1 MKKQRKEWKKRVL
14 SVVMAFAI
22 VLTGITWPEI
32 FQEIAPGLEI
42 PGTTVEAAP
51 SGTEY
56 VTVKN
61 GITYTRRLDYATV
74 QAKFDQNAV
83 SYGGNNYN
91 YTYEDVINLHM
102 AKNGNNAEYVFAQ
115 DYSGTDSSGRSETT
129 MLGRTLTQG
138 PKYKYQFNDNLSLM
152 APNTEY
158 PNKRYSDSEIAAGI
172 TVNLSNPSITKSPSL
187 TGTISLD
194 KDLVG
199 TEPGSTE
206 DGHRGYHYYS
216 YTLDHG
222 TQVPIIR
229 WTAWGNS
236 IASHS
241 EGNKAKEGYHTSK
254 TGSDYAEAYYVDASE
269 NRKGQWAWYHGI
281 LYHGYLHSPTY
292 TYIYPDGNPAHPVLD
307 VDNITF
313 PNCGDKVNYYK
324 LIYDKDNER
333 YLSVG
338 EPISPCGLSN
348 RYNGTYE
355 PYWNNTA
362 WKATCAICG
371 ETIGCNDNGNDF
383 TLLWYGKKEQFDIL
397 TVLQMGREIVLSCG
411 RCGGM
416 ENQAWYSHDCKAI
429 SPNRYSVKYDP
440 NTTDMVYGGPA
451 RAVWLTN
458 FETNYN
464 GVELSADSPINKIKR
479 INASGYIREGYVFK
493 GWAYSATATIPD
505 FYGNESLLLLQN
517 EEHATPTLDQ
527 IRTGNYHF
535 YENYH
540 ETVLYAVWEPEV
552 NAFSVDV
559 NTEKQIEG
567 TGSWNTPNAAF
578 NPVGTLNAVNAYTE
592 KRTSN
597 TIKES
602 VNVTID
608 KNKVNYPAG
617 TNVIFHSQEY
627 GGGSTGKNLDGNTSN
642 PSQVEKRGAVSA
654 NNVYAKTTIHGNISN
669 VTQGSD
675 GSITF
680 TYKYGYGGYVDSPD
694 VLYVS
699 YEQGPVIMPPI
710 DPPNNTISFIGWY
723 DSAGNFLGMPGDSY
737 PSPASG
743 TMHIYPKFS
752 AFKLDVED
760 LYYKSGTGQFGQ
772 VVLNGN
778 GESENGDTN
787 TSYNPALGVSAHHAT
802 GAVNLKISLI
812 GSPVISDVF
821 QLQYKKGASGTWTN
835 IQEDGSQGS
844 TASPVDSGA
853 QKVNGSY
860 TIPKTGFYKITG
872 VGGDGIDYDASHVGG
887 RGAKAYTT
895 VFLKV
900 GDVIS
905 WTLGTKGGGIASTS
919 QNAAGNATLNGGQYT
934 QVFVNGAEILV
945 AGGGGGASSEAN
957 GGDASPRDGYVGS
970 SNDFSGGG
978 ATVTP
983 PVAHV
988 HHNHELSGCTK
999 DGSGKWTCDYPDQE
1013 SCNYHEH
1020 TGDPS
1025 AGTGCYTG
1033 AATTQT
1039 CPGVGHQATGGGFYH
1054 GEGATTS
1061 STSCRQCGETS
1072 RYGTATTGD
1081 GRPLFAC
1088 WHPWGFNCPVCG
1100 RDTMGVPS
1108 TSGYSGGTVS
1118 GTTVGYH
1125 TVSGQHSVGDGCPL
1139 WDGANNRIYTD
1150 YVNETVNG
1158 HNIYWT
1164 CPKTSEPGSAVA
1176 GTGGDIRIDEL
1187 SDHLQYTS
1195 SPKGHVAGDAA
1206 SVNNGNGYVQ
1216 VQSVQLGYL
1225 TASSGEYIILD
1236 FPVTDTT
1243 APGPITL
1250 AYNKAVS
1257 GGTVTWKKPEN
1268 PRGQEKN
1275 GSGVINSTSYY
1286 FKAIKGSITGSGTPG
1301 STIETPEIRVDI
1313 VSAIAGYY
1321 YCYDNTKTTVIGE
1334 SNAYKGANSYTWGDH
1349 FNNNGGNYGFVSGT
1363 SVPNVEA
1370 ARGGRLYMHVAAVD
1384 VAGNVGP
1391 TSTIEFEN
1399 ETTTSDKWVVELIF
1413 DPNPMEYQLEPKT
1426 NIAYTT
1432 TTGLHNISTGNV
1444 VGSRIKGG
1452 YYLYANGQT
1461 TGNDGSYSTG
1471 FGTKTTGVRYGQ
1483 AWPNMTN
1490 AKFDDI
1496 TFSFQG
1502 WNTKP
1507 DGKGTWI
1514 SQSGSGD
1521 GSGSSPANA
1530 KKFVPKDYVTEWES
1544 YKYDLGQ
1551 IIAPKVRIYAIWREY
1566 ASLFV
1571 QAAYQ
1576 KATVNALTGAV
1587 SFEELLLGQPSQ
1599 PGYPIR
1605 SLETPWSKLAVLRTA
1620 GNGYATGRDYY
1631 LLTQNGHDMR
1641 VYPTRI
1647 PGSTV
1652 STAFTDHKI
1661 TQLTNSTVEIFGS
1674 DNPNETVE
1682 YWDRPFDLGFKG
1694 QGTYN
1699 IRGQIYSKQA
1709 RSTPNATGNEQ
1720 GAYSIGDVTNSV
1732 IRIDMTPPTMINGTV
1747 KQKKLSDYTAAQ
1759 VEAWGNGTLD
1769 LDLTTTFRISVRD
1782 RNLASYG
1789 ELVSSAKD
1797 SSGIAGVFL
1806 RVKDMNG
1813 TTEIIYP
1820 MNNESITE
1828 NTKDGTGIYQGIW
1841 TISTNLYA
1849 DFPMA
1854 DELDYEIF
1862 AVDRAGNV
1870 SDTIGNLSD
1879 QDKGTPV
1886 GYLINFSAKTIIK
1899 NDTNTDFNLGEGL
1912 THFFVGDYGHV
1923 DIWTVGF
1930 VSDVEMEFGAVGVEA
1945 INEIN
1950 NGVADMHNM
1959 GARAYDPNYVRK
1971 IGYANGYEVRPASI
1985 TVFNRTTHTWRTL
1998 TPSDGADYNKA
2009 LSGELV
2015 GETMPQPYAR
2025 KYTATGSNPKWDD
2038 QGTSQRIGPNYPLSS
2053 TGYEIWNYAVFGY
2066 KRISKTKA
2074 TSTYI
2079 ICDPG
2084 QVDLHYRITHED

>member
-74 QAKFDQNAV
+74 QAKFNQNAV

-115 DYSGTDSSGRSETT
+115 DYSGTDFNGRSETT

-152 APNTEY
+152 APSTEANVTLSNDKLNGNTY
-158 PNKRYSDSEIAAGI
+158 VDLSDSS
-172 TVNLSNPSITKSPSL
+172 TTKSPSL
-187 TGTISLD
+187 VDKISLD

-241 EGNKAKEGYHTSK
+241 EGNTTKAGYHTSK
-254 TGSDYAEAYYVDASE
+254 TGSNYAEAYYVDASG

-281 LYHGYLHSPTY
+281 LYHGYLHNPTY

-313 PNCGDKVNYYK
+313 PNCGDGVNYYK
-324 LIYDKDNER
+324 LVYDSANAK
-333 YLSVG
+333 YTSVG
-338 EPISPCGLSN
+338 EPISPCGLTN
-348 RYNGTYE
+348 KLNGQYE

-362 WKATCAICG
+362 WKATCALCG
-371 ETIGCNDNGNDF
+371 EAIGCNDNGNDF
-383 TLLWYGKKEQFDIL
+383 TLLWYGKDKQLDIL
-397 TVLQMGREIVLSCG
+397 TVLQMGREVVLSCG

-429 SPNRYSVKYDP
+429 SPNRYSVKYNP

-451 RAVWLTN
+451 NATWLTN

-464 GVELSADSPINKIKR
+464 GVELAADSPINSIKR

-578 NPVGTLNAVNAYTE
+578 NPAGTLNAVNSYTE

-608 KNKVNYPAG
+608 KSKVNYPAG

-669 VTQGSD
+669 VTQGSN

-694 VLYVS
+694 MLYVS
-699 YEQGPVIMPPI
+699 YEQGPVIMPVI
-710 DPPNNTISFIGWY
+710 DPPNSSISFIGWY

-787 TSYNPALGVSAHHAT
+787 TSYNPTLGVSAHHAT

-812 GSPVISDVF
+812 GSPVVSDVF
-821 QLQYKKGASGTWTN
+821 QLQYKKEGGAWTN

-844 TASPVDSGA
+844 TASSVDSGA

-860 TIPKTGFYKITG
+860 TIPKTGFYKIIG
-872 VGGDGIDYDASHVGG
+872 VGGDGIAYDASHAGG

-978 ATVTP
+978 ATVSP

-988 HHNHELSGCTK
+988 HTAACNKHVHSCSKEDALAYASSHLGDFVGNQLVYGCWTISKETCTISGHTTSDYVSSGLNCPTCVPKGVAIISYTQYCVHEDHSSCGKASEQVGWYKICGVCSGRCQEYGVQSNPS
-999 DGSGKWTCDYPDQE
+999 GS
-1013 SCNYHEH
+1013 HE
-1020 TGDPS
+1020 
-1025 AGTGCYTG
+1025 YY
-1033 AATTQT
+1033 AATLT
-1039 CPGVGHQATGGGFYH
+1039 CGKN
-1054 GEGATTS
+1054 EG
-1061 STSCRQCGETS
+1061 
-1072 RYGTATTGD
+1072 
-1081 GRPLFAC
+1081 
-1088 WHPWGFNCPVCG
+1088 
-1100 RDTMGVPS
+1100 DT
-1108 TSGYSGGTVS
+1108 
-1118 GTTVGYH
+1118 
-1125 TVSGQHSVGDGCPL
+1125 DCNIL
-1139 WDGANNRIYTD
+1139 WDNPGTIEAGIGGDVRIVELT
-1150 YVNETVNG
+1150 G
-1158 HNIYWT
+1158 HTRYN
-1164 CPKTSEPGSAVA
+1164 SEPF
-1176 GTGGDIRIDEL
+1176 
-1187 SDHLQYTS
+1187 
-1195 SPKGHVAGDAA
+1195 GHVAGDAA

-1225 TASSGEYIILD
+1225 TASSGEYVILD

-1243 APGPITL
+1243 DPGPITL
-1250 AYNKAVS
+1250 AYNKTAS

-1321 YCYDNTKTTVIGE
+1321 YVYDDNPTIPILDHG
-1334 SNAYKGANSYTWGDH
+1334 SYYGPNGYTWNGH
-1349 FNNNGGNYGFVSGT
+1349 FNT
-1363 SVPNVEA
+1363 SYLFTKSTSMTNVET
-1370 ARGGRLYMHVAAVD
+1370 AREGHKYLHVAAVD

-1391 TSTIEFEN
+1391 VATIEFEN

-1413 DPNPMEYQLEPKT
+1413 DPNPMEYQIAPKT

-1432 TTGLHNISTGNV
+1432 TTGLHNVSTGNV
-1444 VGSRIKGG
+1444 VGSQIKGG
-1452 YYLYANGQT
+1452 YYLYANGTT

-1471 FGTKTTGVRYGQ
+1471 FGTKTSNVRYGQ
-1483 AWPNMTN
+1483 AWPDMTN

-1502 WNTKP
+1502 WNTRP

-1521 GSGSSPANA
+1521 GSGSNPANA

-1587 SFEELLLGQPSQ
+1587 SFNELLLGQPSQ

-1647 PGSTV
+1647 PGDAV

-1694 QGTYN
+1694 QGTYQV
-1699 IRGQIYSKQA
+1699 RGEIYSKQA

-1732 IRIDMTPPTMINGTV
+1732 IRIDMTPPTLINGTV

-1820 MNNESITE
+1820 MTNESITE

-1841 TISTNLYA
+1841 TVSTNLYA

-1879 QDKGTPV
+1879 QDTGTPV

-1899 NDTNTDFNLGEGL
+1899 NDTNLDFNLGEGL

-1930 VSDVEMEFGAVGVEA
+1930 VSDVEMEFGAVGIEA

-1959 GARAYDPNYVRK
+1959 GARAYDPAYVRK

-2025 KYTATGSNPKWDD
+2025 KYTATGANQKWDD

-2074 TSTYI
+2074 TSTYV
-2079 ICDPG
+2079 ICEPG
-2084 QVDLHYRITHED
+2084 QVELHYRITHEN

>member
-32 FQEIAPGLEI
+32 FREIAPELEI
-42 PGTTVEAAP
+42 PGTMVEAAP

-56 VTVKN
+56 ITVKN

-74 QAKFDQNAV
+74 QAKFNQNAV

-115 DYSGTDSSGRSETT
+115 DYSGTDSNGKSETT

-152 APNTEY
+152 APSTEA
-158 PNKRYSDSEIAAGI
+158 NV
-172 TVNLSNPSITKSPSL
+172 TLSNDKLNGNTYVDLSNSSTTKSPSL
-187 TGTISLD
+187 VDKISLD

-241 EGNKAKEGYHTSK
+241 EGNTTKAGYHTSK
-254 TGSDYAEAYYVDASE
+254 TGSNYAEAYYVDASG

-281 LYHGYLHSPTY
+281 LYHGYLHNPTY

-313 PNCGDKVNYYK
+313 PNCGDGVNYYK
-324 LIYDKDNER
+324 LIYDSANAK
-333 YLSVG
+333 YTSVG
-338 EPISPCGLSN
+338 EPISPCGLTN
-348 RYNGTYE
+348 KLNGQYD
-355 PYWNNTA
+355 PYWNSTA

-371 ETIGCNDNGNDF
+371 EAIGCNDNGNDF
-383 TLLWYGKKEQFDIL
+383 TLLWYGKDKQLDIM
-397 TVLQMGREIVLSCG
+397 TVLQMGREVVLSCG

-429 SPNRYSVKYDP
+429 SPNRYSVKYNP

-451 RAVWLTN
+451 NATWLTN

-464 GVELSADSPINKIKR
+464 GVELSADSPINKIKT
-479 INASGYIREGYVFK
+479 INKTGYIREGYVFK
-493 GWAYSATATIPD
+493 GWAYSATATTPD
-505 FYGNESLLLLQN
+505 FPVTGTYSLKILQN
-517 EEHATPTLDQ
+517 EEHQAVTLDQ

-552 NAFSVDV
+552 NAFSIDV

-567 TGSWNTPNAAF
+567 TGSWNTPNDAF
-578 NPVGTLNAVNAYTE
+578 NPVGTLNAVNSYTE

-602 VNVTID
+602 VKVTID

-627 GGGSTGKNLDGNTSN
+627 GGGSTGKNLDGNASN

-654 NNVYAKTTIHGNISN
+654 NNVYAKTTIHGNISK
-669 VTQGSD
+669 VKAGTD
-675 GSITF
+675 GSISF
-680 TYKYGYGGYVDSPD
+680 TYQYGYGGYVDSPD
-694 VLYVS
+694 MIYVS
-699 YEQGPVIMPPI
+699 FEQGPVIMPVI
-710 DPPNNTISFIGWY
+710 DPPNSNISFIGWY

-821 QLQYKKGASGTWTN
+821 QLQYKKGASGTWIN

-844 TASPVDSGA
+844 TASSVDSGA

-872 VGGDGIDYDASHVGG
+872 VGGDGIAYDASHAGG

-895 VFLKV
+895 IFLKV

-905 WTLGTKGGGIASTS
+905 WTLGTKGGGIVSTS

-934 QVFVNGAEILV
+934 QVFVNGTELIV
-945 AGGGGGASSEAN
+945 AGGGGGATSDAN
-957 GGDASPRDGYVGS
+957 GGDAAPRGTGSATYDGT
-970 SNDFSGGG
+970 SNNFSGGA
-978 ATVTP
+978 ATVSP
-983 PVAHV
+983 PVPHV
-988 HHNHELSGCTK
+988 HTSTCNKHVHSCSKEDALAYASSHLGDFVDGKLTYGC
-999 DGSGKWTCDYPDQE
+999 WTITVGT
-1013 SCNYHEH
+1013 CNV
-1020 TGDPS
+1020 T
-1025 AGTGCYTG
+1025 
-1033 AATTQT
+1033 
-1039 CPGVGHQATGGGFYH
+1039 FY
-1054 GEGATTS
+1054 ES
-1061 STSCRQCGETS
+1061 STSHSGMCNCPTCYNNGQTHSSYRQYSMTSRHSSNGACGESNGQVGWWKICGNGHRCQDYGDTS
-1072 RYGTATTGD
+1072 PSSYSHQYYAATLTCGKNEGD
-1081 GRPLFAC
+1081 TDC
-1088 WHPWGFNCPVCG
+1088 NI
-1100 RDTMGVPS
+1100 
-1108 TSGYSGGTVS
+1108 
-1118 GTTVGYH
+1118 
-1125 TVSGQHSVGDGCPL
+1125 L
-1139 WDGANNRIYTD
+1139 WDN
-1150 YVNETVNG
+1150 
-1158 HNIYWT
+1158 
-1164 CPKTSEPGSAVA
+1164 PGTIEA
-1176 GTGGDIRIDEL
+1176 GTGGDVKIVTL
-1187 SDHLQYTS
+1187 PDHLQYTS
-1195 SPKGHVAGDAA
+1195 SPKGHSAGDAA

-1243 APGPITL
+1243 APGPIML

-1432 TTGLHNISTGNV
+1432 TTGLHNVSTGNV
-1444 VGSRIKGG
+1444 VGSQIKGG
-1452 YYLYANGQT
+1452 YYLYANGTT

-1490 AKFDDI
+1490 AKFDDV

-1507 DGKGTWI
+1507 DGKGKWV
-1514 SQSGSGD
+1514 SQYGNGDKSGSD
-1521 GSGSSPANA
+1521 PNNA
-1530 KKFVPKDYVTEWES
+1530 MEFIPKNYVTEWDS

-1551 IIAPKVRIYAIWREY
+1551 IIKPSIRVYAIWREY
-1566 ASLFV
+1566 TTVFV
-1571 QAAYQ
+1571 QAAYLE
-1576 KATVNALTGAV
+1576 ANVNAKTGKVTLT
-1587 SFEELLLGQPSQ
+1587 EQKLGQSTQ
-1599 PGYPIR
+1599 PGYPIN
-1605 SLETPWSKLAVLRTA
+1605 SLETPWSKLAVLRTI
-1620 GNGYATGRDYY
+1620 GNGYATGRYY
-1631 LLTQNGHDMR
+1631 YRIRQNGHNLIA
-1641 VYPTRI
+1641 YPTRTTWN
-1647 PGSTV
+1647 SV
-1652 STAFTDHKI
+1652 STTYADYKISKLISETDEVAGMEDLDGT
-1661 TQLTNSTVEIFGS
+1661 TQ
-1674 DNPNETVE
+1674 

-1694 QGTYN
+1694 QGTYSIKN
-1699 IRGQIYSKQA
+1699 WSYSNQYKA
-1709 RSTPNATGNEQ
+1709 TPNATGNRQ
-1720 GAYSIGDVTNSV
+1720 GAGSVSDQGTAV

-1862 AVDRAGNV
+1862 YQVLDGQNYVPQHRER
-1870 SDTIGNLSD
+1870 I
-1879 QDKGTPV
+1879 
-1886 GYLINFSAKTIIK
+1886 LI
-1899 NDTNTDFNLGEGL
+1899 
-1912 THFFVGDYGHV
+1912 
-1923 DIWTVGF
+1923 VGF
-1930 VSDVEMEFGAVGVEA
+1930 DRQRYGRDIGFEFP
-1945 INEIN
+1945 
-1950 NGVADMHNM
+1950 D
-1959 GARAYDPNYVRK
+1959 
-1971 IGYANGYEVRPASI
+1971 
-1985 TVFNRTTHTWRTL
+1985 W
-1998 TPSDGADYNKA
+1998 
-2009 LSGELV
+2009 
-2015 GETMPQPYAR
+2015 
-2025 KYTATGSNPKWDD
+2025 
-2038 QGTSQRIGPNYPLSS
+2038 QRS
-2053 TGYEIWNYAVFGY
+2053 
-2066 KRISKTKA
+2066 
-2074 TSTYI
+2074 
-2079 ICDPG
+2079 
-2084 QVDLHYRITHED
+2084 